1 MVFLGGRWLLFCV
14 TLWNVEWKRYYIV
27 RYISIFFNEVFIIDN
42 TSWIRI
48 HAYVLEKW
56 KHVLILFTLEKV
68 ASSAITANLTHVL
81 LCALFS
87 FGGMNEQVVGQKLVL
102 FGTDGGSMFIGVH
115 NGVTT

>member
-14 TLWNVEWKRYYIV
+14 TLWNVKWERYCVV
-27 RYISIFFNEVFIIDN
+27 RYISIFFNEVFTIDN
-42 TSWIRI
+42 TSWIKI

-68 ASSAITANLTHVL
+68 TSSVITTNLTYVL

-87 FGGMNEQVVGQKLVL
+87 FGGMNEQVVGQKLEL
-102 FGTDGGSMFIGVH
+102 FRIDGGSMFIGVR